1 LLQKSIKHRE
11 NTKLATQLTPIN
23 KDTPIDC
30 TLKHHKIGMKERYT
44 TASHHH
50 AEESFLPST

>member
-1 LLQKSIKHRE
+1 MNKVKVSHLLQQSIKHRE

-23 KDTPIDC
+23 KDTCIDF

-44 TASHHH
+44 TA
-50 AEESFLPST
+50 FTPSC